1 MRIAIGSD
9 HAGFAAKQAVAAKVA
24 AMGHEIIDFGVES
37 SEQRVDYPDI
47 ALKVARFVA
56 GGNADRG
63 ILVCGTGIGMSITAN
78 KVRGIRAAL
87 CHDEFTARMA
97 REHNDAN
104 ILAMGERTTAI
115 PAMLRI
121 VDTFMHT
128 DFGGERHAARVKKM
142 MDAEEDSGRCCTWA
156 DCK

>member
-9 HAGFAAKQAVAAKVA
+9 HAGFVAKQAVAAELTA
-24 AMGHEIIDFGVES
+24 RGHEIIDFGVES
-37 SEQRVDYPDI
+37 SGHKADYPDV
-47 ALKVARFVA
+47 ALSVARSVA
-56 GGNADRG
+56 GGDAQRG

-104 ILAMGERTTAI
+104 ILTMGERTTAI
-115 PAMLRI
+115 AAMIRI
-121 VDTFMHT
+121 VGEFMAT
-128 DFGGERHAARVKKM
+128 DFAGGRHAGRVKKM
-142 MDAEEDSGRCCTWA
+142 MDAEHDSGRC
-156 DCK
+156 

>member
-9 HAGFAAKQAVAAKVA
+9 HAGFAAKQAVAAELV
-24 AMGHEIIDFGVES
+24 AMGHEIVDFGVES
-37 SEQRVDYPDI
+37 SGHRADYPDI
-47 ALKVARFVA
+47 ALLVARSVA
-56 GGNADRG
+56 GGDAERG

-115 PAMLRI
+115 PAMLRM
-121 VDTFMHT
+121 VEAFMST
-128 DFGGERHAARVKKM
+128 EFAGDRHAARVKKM
-142 MDAEEDSGRCCTWA
+142 MDAEQNSGRC
-156 DCK
+156 